1 MKSAKRSSRIL
12 LGISVLLSI
21 PAVAV
26 ALTTQY
32 KPAPA
37 PAYHPPAPAYHPS
50 APAYHPSA
58 PAYHPSAPAYH
69 PSAPAYHPAPAPA
82 YHPGPSQPYSPP
94 SGSGAKPSNPSPSAP
109 THTYTPGVYPNGGT
123 SSPNNSQGGTTYT
136 PHVYTP
142 GASAP
147 THPSGSTG
155 VSGEGVRTNNG
166 VTTYTPHA
174 STGTSY
180 APAAPPA
187 PHVNTYTPA
196 APPAI
201 HGNTYTPAAPV
212 ATHGNSNAPAAP
224 PAVGGNSYAPR
235 NLSPSSGS
243 GGATHAVYSVPATAG
258 AGAPHAGNSTLGPAG
273 SQSVLHQVNTART
286 GMTGI
291 NKRSIPSGQ
300 VAVHP
305 DKSLTVSASNGR
317 NYNLRPNGTLA
328 SYSAHG
334 QTASF
339 HANGHLASVHT
350 PTMDIAHG
358 PHGQRTVISERP
370 DHSRLVS
377 TGPHRGYLERSASYH
392 GHDYHQRVYV
402 HGDHRFTRDYAG
414 YRYHGREFDNY
425 LPRYYYD
432 PLFYGW
438 AYYPWGAPIGYGW
451 DWIGSP
457 WFGFYAGYFSPWDT
471 YPSGAYW
478 LTDFLISQVLADGYQ
493 AGASAGDEGPVNGYA
508 GDDAA
513 PPGDDEAYAPS
524 DTPITPEIKQMIA
537 EEVQQQLAYENAAA
551 AKPDDAPTIDG
562 LPQVLTPNHLF
573 MVSQG
578 LSVSTADGQQCG
590 LAAGDV
596 IKLVATPPDDATAA
610 DLIVVS
616 SRKGDCPAGMT
627 VTVPLESLQEMQ
639 NNFRAHLDTGLQTLH
654 AQQGQGGLPGAPNS
668 AIAPPPRPADE
679 PPADNEN
686 VQSLLDAQQQQANQ
700 TETSVTQSA
709 FASSSPQAH

>member
-1 MKSAKRSSRIL
+1 MKSAKRLSKIL
-12 LGISVLLSI
+12 LWVSVLLSI
-21 PAVAV
+21 PVVAV

-37 PAYHPPAPAYHPS
+37 PAYHPPAPAYHPP
-50 APAYHPSA
+50 APAYHPPA
-58 PAYHPSAPAYH
+58 PAYHPP
-69 PSAPAYHPAPAPA
+69 APAYHPAPAPA

-94 SGSGAKPSNPSPSAP
+94 SGNGARPSNPSPSAP
-109 THTYTPGVYPNGGT
+109 VRTYTPGVAPSGNT
-123 SSPNNSQGGTTYT
+123 SSPRSSPGGTTYT

-142 GASAP
+142 SSSA
-147 THPSGSTG
+147 TSHPSGSTI
-155 VSGEGVRTNNG
+155 VSGEPVRNANG

-180 APAAPPA
+180 TPAAPA
-187 PHVNTYTPA
+187 TTHGNSYTPA
-196 APPAI
+196 APPAT
-201 HGNTYTPAAPV
+201 HGNSYTPAAP
-212 ATHGNSNAPAAP
+212 
-224 PAVGGNSYAPR
+224 GGNSFTPH
-235 NLSPSSGS
+235 NNSPAGASGS
-243 GGATHAVYSVPATAG
+243 THAVYSVPGSAGATAG
-258 AGAPHAGNSTLGPAG
+258 KPGAGSSTLGPAG

-291 NKRSIPSGQ
+291 NKQSIPAGQ
-300 VAVHP
+300 VAVHS
-305 DKSLTVSASNGR
+305 DKSLTVTASNGR

-339 HANGHLASVHT
+339 HANGRLASVHT

-377 TGPHRGYLERSASYH
+377 TGAHRGYLEHSVSYH
-392 GHDYHQRVYV
+392 GHNYNQRTYV
-402 HGDHRFTRDYAG
+402 HGGHSSTREYAG
-414 YRYHGREFDNY
+414 YHYHGRDFDNY

-438 AYYPWGAPIGYGW
+438 AYYPWGAPVPYGW
-451 DWIGSP
+451 DWLGSP

-478 LTDFLISQVLADGYQ
+478 LTDFLLGQILADGYQ
-493 AGASAGDEGPVNGYA
+493 IDAQAGGGGPDSGYA

-513 PPGDDEAYAPS
+513 PPGDDEAYAPA
-524 DTPITPEIKQMIA
+524 DTPISPEIKQMIA

-551 AKPDDAPTIDG
+551 AKPDEAPALDG

-573 MVSQG
+573 VVNQG
-578 LSVSTADGQQCG
+578 LNVTTADGQQCA
-590 LAAGDV
+590 LSTGDV
-596 IKLVATPPDDATAA
+596 IKLVATPPDDSITA

-616 SRKGDCPAGMT
+616 SRKGDCPAGLT
-627 VTVPLESLQEMQ
+627 VSVPLESLQEMQ
-639 NNFRAHLDTGLQTLH
+639 NNFRAQLDSGLQTLH
-654 AQQGQGGLPGAPNS
+654 AQQGKSGLPGAPMS

-686 VQSLLDAQQQQANQ
+686 VQALLDAQQQQANQ

-709 FASSSPQAH
+709 FASPQQQ